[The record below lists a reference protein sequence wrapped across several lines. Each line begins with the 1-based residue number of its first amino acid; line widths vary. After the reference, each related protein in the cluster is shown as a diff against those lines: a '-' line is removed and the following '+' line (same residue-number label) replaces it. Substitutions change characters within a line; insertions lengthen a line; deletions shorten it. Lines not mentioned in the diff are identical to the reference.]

1 MINLKRT
8 VVLNSLI
15 LMLTQLFA
23 QGPNNSGTYYK
34 NADGKKGS
42 ELKTAFLKLS
52 GITRNCHT
60 TPYGTASEQQT
71 YATTEKYGICI
82 QVSQTLLSAPTR
94 LETIKTKAMYIT
106 ASTLCP
112 KVGLMMPGR
121 CIPTSFI

>member
-42 ELKTAFLKLS
+42 ELKTALSEIIRNHKELSYDALWDCFRTTDVRDDGKSMGYVFKYHKL
-52 GITRNCHT
+52 
-60 TPYGTASEQQT
+60 YF
-71 YATTEKYGICI
+71 
-82 QVSQTLLSAPTR
+82 R
-94 LETIKTKAMYIT
+94 LR
-106 ASTLCP
+106 
-112 KVGLMMPGR
+112 PGWKL
-121 CIPTSFI
+121 

>member
-42 ELKTAFLKLS
+42 ELKTALS
-52 GITRNCHT
+52 EIIRNHKELSYDALWDCFRTTDVRDDGKVWDMYSSITNFT
-60 TPYGTASEQQT
+60 FGSDQ
-71 YATTEKYGICI
+71 
-82 QVSQTLLSAPTR
+82 S
-94 LETIKTKAMYIT
+94 
-106 ASTLCP
+106 
-112 KVGLMMPGR
+112 
-121 CIPTSFI
+121 